1 MKNWWSK
8 KKMRFYTAVLLV
20 VLTVICGLSGP
31 ALAKSRTWTIPAGNG
46 ARISITAGVTEQ
58 ECARKELLP
67 LSVQEYLAAHNL
79 NVSYASAVLIAHR
92 DGDILLARCKKTG
105 QGSSAKFLALVKDP
119 SGRGLLFLFDRLPQR
134 FGAATTAAAAVSFD
148 AYAGSAVSTAAL
160 PDDCILQIADL
171 AQSFLFIIYDCAL
184 VPDQRLCFGSIVG
197 FSTNIFLTFYFCQQE
212 TTPAVNQ

>member
-8 KKMRFYTAVLLV
+8 KKMRFYTEVLLV

-79 NVSYASAVLIAHR
+79 NVSYASAVMIAHR
-92 DGDILLARCKKTG
+92 DGDILFARCKSTEPG
-105 QGSSAKFLALVKDP
+105 GGVKFLALLTDQTQ
-119 SGRGLLFLFDRLPQR
+119 RGLLLVYDRLAQR
-134 FGAATTAAAAVSFD
+134 SGALIPALAARFDAVENSVVETTALSDECVAQIKD
-148 AYAGSAVSTAAL
+148 M
-160 PDDCILQIADL
+160 ILSL
-171 AQSFLFIIYDCAL
+171 SYVVYDCAL
-184 VPDQRLCFGSIVG
+184 VFDARSCFGSVTD
-197 FSTNIFLTFYFCQQE
+197 FALNVFFTYYFCQPE
-212 TTPAVNQ
+212 TPATVK